1 MPVQLNDAQKALFDA
16 KNFAHVATINP
27 DGTPQVNPV
36 WIEYDGQHVVFNSEK
51 KRLKVRNLERDPRVT
66 VTVTDAANPYKYVEV
81 RGRVVGIVPDEAAID
96 RLAKKYIGQD
106 KYPWNKPGD
115 VRVTVRIAPEKVS
128 GMGL

>member
-81 RGRVVGIVPDEAAID
+81 RGRVVEIVPDEAAID

-115 VRVTVRIAPEKVS
+115 VRVTVRIEPEKVS